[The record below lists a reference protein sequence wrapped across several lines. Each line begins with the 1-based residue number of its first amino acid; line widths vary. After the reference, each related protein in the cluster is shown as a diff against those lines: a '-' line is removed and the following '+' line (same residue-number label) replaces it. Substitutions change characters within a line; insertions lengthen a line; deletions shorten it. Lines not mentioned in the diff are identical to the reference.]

1 MKYLS
6 ESQLSS
12 AIMFSKLFVTSNLC
26 LDLMLTDDNY
36 YHQTLKNRLTGLC
49 NNQIS
54 CFLNVI
60 SLKTIYIPANALH
73 HNCLASKDI
82 ILELFSLSSK
92 AVVNNTLAM
101 LQSQYMVVN
110 FPLLDFLKYFELKLS
125 NCKNFC
131 LTHSLT
137 PCLPA
142 CLPAHTNRPT

>member
-1 MKYLS
+1 
-6 ESQLSS
+6 
-12 AIMFSKLFVTSNLC
+12 MFSKLFVASNLC
-26 LDLMLTDDNY
+26 LDLMLTDDY

-60 SLKTIYIPANALH
+60 SLKTIYILADALH
-73 HNCLASKDI
+73 HNCLASKVASKDI
-82 ILELFSLSSK
+82 ILKLLSLSSK

-110 FPLLDFLKYFELKLS
+110 FPLLEFLKYFELKLS
-125 NCKNFC
+125 NCENFR
-131 LTHSLT
+131 LTHS
-137 PCLPA
+137 LPA